1 MDKIGRCFANFLPA
15 VSTSAKK
22 AVFREIRSWHI
33 QLKTVKSL
41 QDLAIMFGPILRG
54 WANYYGKFYQFAMRP
69 VWKRFNMALTQ
80 WLMHKHKSLL
90 RHQRRAWQRL
100 TQLCEQHKN
109 LFWHWQRG
117 YHPKVNGRVMGAG

>member
-1 MDKIGRCFANFLPA
+1 M
-15 VSTSAKK
+15 
-22 AVFREIRSWHI
+22 FREIRSWHI
-33 QLKTVKSL
+33 QLKTDKSL

-117 YHPKVNGRVMGAG
+117 YHPKVNGRVMGA